1 MEDKEKMKS
10 SFGEFKELKEA
21 EECYTKCLDAKVE
34 DSNFREYPSLKYAL
48 YNLLLWRTFEGRIK
62 KIINDI
68 EELKKKLNCY
78 KGNKVNAKKEFKKLE
93 EIRNKLIFMQKEA
106 KEGYEFYVDYLT
118 KLAKKNDVLNN
129 QTMKSI
135 YIKASEEI
143 IKTQINYYMKYEKNF
158 LIFND
163 NINQLKNIFN
173 I

>member
-1 MEDKEKMKS
+1 M
-10 SFGEFKELKEA
+10 
-21 EECYTKCLDAKVE
+21 T
-34 DSNFREYPSLKYAL
+34 
-48 YNLLLWRTFEGRIK
+48 
-62 KIINDI
+62 
-68 EELKKKLNCY
+68 KKKFL
-78 KGNKVNAKKEFKKLE
+78 KLE

>member
-1 MEDKEKMKS
+1 MEDKDKMKS
-10 SFGEFKELKEA
+10 SFGDFKELKEV
-21 EECYTKCLDAKVE
+21 EEYYTKCLDAKVE
-34 DSNFREYPSLKYAL
+34 DSNFRKYPSLKYAL
-48 YNLLLWRTFEGRIK
+48 YNLLLLKTFEGRIN
-62 KIINDI
+62 KIRDDI
-68 EELKKKLNCY
+68 KELKKKLNAY
-78 KGNKVNAKKEFKKLE
+78 KGNKVNAKNELEKLE
-93 EIRNKLIFMQKEA
+93 EIRIKLIFIEKEA

-129 QTMKSI
+129 ETMKSI